1 MEKMLNRI
9 WMKFMLQSFLWCL
22 LDQENGTTSFVSC
35 FWCKEIDLFRHS
47 PRLYHQD
54 FHTLTTIFSAGWLK
68 FCVLFFRGKG
78 YYW

>member
-1 MEKMLNRI
+1 VWWVNGKDVEQNMDEI
-9 WMKFMLQSFLWCL
+9 YVAKFLVVL

-54 FHTLTTIFSAGWLK
+54 FHAHNYF
-68 FCVLFFRGKG
+68 
-78 YYW
+78 

>member
-1 MEKMLNRI
+1 VWWVNRKDVEQNMDEI
-9 WMKFMLQSFLWCL
+9 YVAKFLVVL

-54 FHTLTTIFSAGWLK
+54 FHTHNYF
-68 FCVLFFRGKG
+68 
-78 YYW
+78 